1 MKDKGLEGLALTLL
15 VSEGFTL
22 PRVSGESLIQHRSDH
37 CGLAHTAHPVAKSTR
52 PLLLRKPSD
61 PSLCASP

>member
-22 PRVSGESLIQHRSDH
+22 PKEFLVR
-37 CGLAHTAHPVAKSTR
+37 A
-52 PLLLRKPSD
+52 
-61 PSLCASP
+61 